1 MPTRVAL
8 GAFARPLNSDVM
20 RRIQVGAGFEVN
32 AMVVAIFRARI
43 RPECADE
50 YYRHAESMSQIAT
63 SMPGFVSYKAFTA
76 PDGERV
82 SIHEWR
88 TAEELRAW
96 RLHPQ
101 HVVMQGIGRERFYE
115 EYTLYV
121 MDGPR
126 ESRFT
131 RERTAVAGA

>member
-1 MPTRVAL
+1 M
-8 GAFARPLNSDVM
+8 GSGARPLNSDVM